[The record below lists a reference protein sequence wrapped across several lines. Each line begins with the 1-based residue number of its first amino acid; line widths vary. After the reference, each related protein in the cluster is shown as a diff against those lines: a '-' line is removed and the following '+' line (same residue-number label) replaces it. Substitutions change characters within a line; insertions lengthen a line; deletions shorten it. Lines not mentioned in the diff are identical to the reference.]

1 MTSTAVPDV
10 QRHYET
16 GRALR
21 QDVVDGRMWLGVHF
35 RFADVASRD
44 MGLRLS
50 GWTLD
55 HYFQPVRH
63 EDSDQRAGRANSP
76 GG

>member
-1 MTSTAVPDV
+1 
-10 QRHYET
+10 
-16 GRALR
+16 
-21 QDVVDGRMWLGVHF
+21 MWLGVHF